1 MKSIFTGKSRLYL
14 ITDRNISGLSHTTAV
29 KQAISAGI
37 GIVQLREKDL
47 PKKEIFR
54 EAAAIR
60 TLTRKSKIK
69 FIINDHVDIA
79 LAIGA
84 DGVHLGQDDLPIYD
98 ARKILG
104 REKIIGI
111 STRTLKQAIDAESSG
126 ADYIGFGPVF
136 STSTKMTVRPKG
148 LKALNDIRRHIK
160 IPVVAIGGIK
170 SDDVPGILGAGA
182 DAFAV
187 ASGVLIGDIRINIMR
202 YFSVQDIDLPCSN
215 QR

>member
-14 ITDRNISGLSHTTAV
+14 ITDRKISGLSHASAV
-29 KQAISAGI
+29 KQAISSRI

-47 PKKEIFR
+47 PKMEIFR

-60 TLTRKSKIK
+60 TLTRKSRVT
-69 FIINDHVDIA
+69 FIINDYVDIA
-79 LAIGA
+79 LATDA
-84 DGVHLGQDDLPIYD
+84 DGVHLGQDDLPIHE

-104 REKIIGI
+104 RKKIIGI

-136 STSTKMTVRPKG
+136 STSTKRTVRPKG
-148 LKALNDIRRHIK
+148 LKAIRDIRRHIK
-160 IPVVAIGGIK
+160 IPLVAIGGIK
-170 SDDVPGILGAGA
+170 SDNVTDILDAGA

-187 ASGVLIGDIRINIMR
+187 ASGVLRGDIINNIMR
-202 YFSVQDIDLPCSN
+202 YVSVQD
-215 QR
+215 R

>member
-1 MKSIFTGKSRLYL
+1 MKRIFTEKSRLYL
-14 ITDRNISGLSHTTAV
+14 ITDREISGLSHTSAV

-60 TLTRKSKIK
+60 TLTRKSGVK

-84 DGVHLGQDDLPIYD
+84 DGVHLGKDDLPIYY

-104 REKIIGI
+104 KNKIIGI

-136 STSTKMTVRPKG
+136 STSTKKTVLPKG
-148 LKALNDIRRHIK
+148 LKTLRDIRRHIK
-160 IPVVAIGGIK
+160 IPIVAIGGIK
-170 SDDVPGILGAGA
+170 SDDVPDILEAGA

-187 ASGVLIGDIRINIMR
+187 ASGVFSGDIRINIMR
-202 YFSVQDIDLPCSN
+202 YLSVQDT
-215 QR
+215 

>member
-14 ITDRNISGLSHTTAV
+14 ITDRKISGLSPTSIV

-60 TLTRKSKIK
+60 TLTRKSRVK

-79 LAIGA
+79 LATGA
-84 DGVHLGQDDLPIYD
+84 DGVHLGQEDLPIYD
-98 ARKILG
+98 ARMILG
-104 REKIIGI
+104 RKKIIGI

-148 LKALNDIRRHIK
+148 LKAIRDIRRHIK

-170 SDDVPGILGAGA
+170 SDDVPDILEAGA

-187 ASGVLIGDIRINIMR
+187 ASGILSGDIRINIMR
-202 YFSVQDIDLPCSN
+202 YLSVQGL
-215 QR
+215 